1 MITVD
6 LQLHKIKIPKTK
18 SALPRWD
25 QKILP
30 PRTCFLT
37 GREINAHE
45 IPKNSY
51 GDFDARR
58 LNTGCIAG
66 RQCKI
71 LQKKRIR
78 VLNIIKDVLGRY
90 RMLPG
95 YNRRNVCC
103 ASWCGNARQY
113 YWARISGFIAVF
125 FSLVYLI
132 YLRCS

>member
-30 PRTCFLT
+30 PRTRFLT

-51 GDFDARR
+51 GEFRCPPIEYR
-58 LNTGCIAG
+58 LHCRPAVQNIAEKKDKGTKYYQRCIWGGTGCCPGTTGAMYAAPRGVAMRGNTIG
-66 RQCKI
+66 FVYP
-71 LQKKRIR
+71 
-78 VLNIIKDVLGRY
+78 VLSPYFFL
-90 RMLPG
+90 
-95 YNRRNVCC
+95 
-103 ASWCGNARQY
+103 S
-113 YWARISGFIAVF
+113 FI
-125 FSLVYLI
+125 
-132 YLRCS
+132 